1 MEGQTSA
8 VWTVKPGAGLQRDRD
23 MAANGPLIPCAAGF
37 VTRAFPLEG
46 GGATIRHMSRPGFVA
61 LVALASCLQAP
72 TLAPLPSN
80 GTRVLFIG
88 NSLTYQ
94 NDLPAVLS
102 AVAASAGDTIHTRMV
117 AFANFALEDHWNEGG
132 ASRAL
137 SGQRWDY
144 VVLQQ
149 GPSSLPENQVH
160 LATWSAK
167 FAPLITAAGARPVLY
182 QVWPTRSRP
191 QDFPGV
197 KAAYQNAATGIG
209 GLFAPAG
216 EALRA
221 ALAETPELPVLDVD
235 GFHPTALGTLL
246 AAYVIYERVRGR
258 PVTDLPVP
266 PGFGGLTPATL
277 ARVQALAH
285 AAVLASP

>member
-1 MEGQTSA
+1 M
-8 VWTVKPGAGLQRDRD
+8 P
-23 MAANGPLIPCAAGF
+23 
-37 VTRAFPLEG
+37 
-46 GGATIRHMSRPGFVA
+46 RHSVVA
-61 LVALASCLQAP
+61 LLSLVGCLQAP
-72 TLAPLPSN
+72 SLAPLPPLPET
-80 GTRVLFIG
+80 GTRILFIG

-117 AFANFALEDHWNEGG
+117 AFANFALEDHWNEGS

-144 VVLQQ
+144 VVMQQ
-149 GPSSLPENQVH
+149 GPSSLPENQAH
-160 LATWSAK
+160 LATWSAR
-167 FAPLITAAGARPVLY
+167 FAPLVTAAGGRPVMY
-182 QVWPTRSRP
+182 QVWPARSRP

-197 KAAYQNAATGIG
+197 KAAYKNAATGIG

-221 ALAETPELPVLDVD
+221 ALAETPELAVLEAD

-258 PVTDLPVP
+258 PVTGLPVP
-266 PGFGGLTPATL
+266 RGFGGLTPATL
-277 ARVQALAH
+277 ARIQSLAH